1 MHKKV
6 KIGVIGL
13 GYVGFPLAIKLSINF
28 NVVGFDVNS
37 KRVKE
42 LKNGLDTTDEVDSKE
57 ILKRFKNKLCISSD
71 SKILKD
77 VNIFIVTVPT
87 PVKKNNS
94 PDLDPLRKAC
104 ITVSRYLKKEDIV
117 VFESTVYPG
126 LTEEFCGKILEKE
139 SKLIMNKDFFLGY
152 SPERINPGDKIHSV
166 DKITKVVSYNNKKSL
181 KIIL

>member
-57 ILKRFKNKLCISSD
+57 I
-71 SKILKD
+71 
-77 VNIFIVTVPT
+77 
-87 PVKKNNS
+87 
-94 PDLDPLRKAC
+94 
-104 ITVSRYLKKEDIV
+104 
-117 VFESTVYPG
+117 
-126 LTEEFCGKILEKE
+126 
-139 SKLIMNKDFFLGY
+139 
-152 SPERINPGDKIHSV
+152 
-166 DKITKVVSYNNKKSL
+166 
-181 KIIL
+181 